1 MCQYAD
7 PVVGRGVHV
16 AMGVDPGVDKP
27 LGQGVQ
33 VSTRHWVN
41 GSRIPGV
48 NKPLGHWVKRA
59 RGKQAQ
65 EQGVMDQE
73 TGSNNCGR
81 VQ

>member
-33 VSTRHWVN
+33 VSTRHCVN
-41 GSRIPGV
+41 GTRIPGV
-48 NKPLGHWVKRA
+48 NKPLGHWVTESRCQHA
-59 RGKQAQ
+59 IG
-65 EQGVMDQE
+65 
-73 TGSNNCGR
+73 
-81 VQ
+81 